1 MDELALCFPLLGI
14 LFAFIV
20 GTRFAMSN
28 AEEWSAGGLLSAHVL
43 GGNGQRVCASRLLSM
58 ASVVVLIG
66 TIRRPKKI

>member
-28 AEEWSAGGLLSAHVL
+28 AEEWSAGGLLSALVL
-43 GGNGQRVCASRLLSM
+43 AATARRVCASRLLGM

-66 TIRRPKKI
+66 TIRRPKKV